1 MKVCFLVAR
10 VAVSGMPEMKW
21 QTAAHS
27 CKSEQ
32 PVAIGIVASSLR
44 LWGAELSNRLSE
56 VFLGTRRVSGRHPA
70 LHSC

>member
-32 PVAIGIVASSLR
+32 PVAIGIVASSLH
-44 LWGAELSNRLSE
+44 L
-56 VFLGTRRVSGRHPA
+56 
-70 LHSC
+70 